1 MLSIKN
7 ETKTNRN
14 CLVGKG
20 LQIKICDFGTDSD
33 IYGLDYYRSE
43 DQTLGLPVRWMAWE
57 SVIQVYQISTWNNP
71 KCFGVSISVQKK
83 YNGLPANFSLTFWNG
98 LIPGEIYDQKWRV
111 VVCRHSVGDFGS
123 RSTASL
129 SRIQW
134 RDRRRKSAAF
144 RTRDNFQRPAV
155 CFFVE
160 TAALPSRYLRPD
172 VRMLAATAHRTS
184 FFPWN
189 SSFPPAQEP
198 WLFSHCLES
207 CLTESI
213 KRFCIF

>member
-1 MLSIKN
+1 MDWIIIAPRIRHSAYQFAGWLGSPSYRYIKYQHEIIQN
-7 ETKTNRN
+7 VLGFQFLYKRN
-14 CLVGKG
+14 
-20 LQIKICDFGTDSD
+20 ITDF
-33 IYGLDYYRSE
+33 R
-43 DQTLGLPVRWMAWE
+43 
-57 SVIQVYQISTWNNP
+57 
-71 KCFGVSISVQKK
+71 
-83 YNGLPANFSLTFWNG
+83 ANFSLTFWNG

-198 WLFSHCLES
+198 WLLIPPWMNLNSS
-207 CLTESI
+207 DNV
-213 KRFCIF
+213 